1 MMVKLSNKLNIVV
14 INIFYITYLS
24 RFLPYI
30 FLRCLKKI
38 LITGGPGTGKTSL
51 FNSLISDGYVGFKE
65 ISREVINSF
74 KKKGVDQLFLTN
86 PLLFSDLL
94 IESRISQFNDS
105 NKNKKENVIF
115 DRGIP
120 DVLAYLDFKKIQYD
134 QHYIIAC
141 KKHRYDIVFILRP
154 WKDIFVNDNERYESF
169 EESLQIDKYIYNTYK
184 NLKYNIIDIPNMSIT
199 KRKDF
204 VINTIKSYV

>member
-1 MMVKLSNKLNIVV
+1 LV
-14 INIFYITYLS
+14 
-24 RFLPYI
+24 
-30 FLRCLKKI
+30 LKKFQEKL
-38 LITGGPGTGKTSL
+38 LIVL
-51 FNSLISDGYVGFKE
+51 
-65 ISREVINSF
+65 
-74 KKKGVDQLFLTN
+74 KKKVVDQLFLTN

-115 DRGIP
+115 YRGIP

-134 QHYIIAC
+134 QHYKIAC

-169 EESLQIDKYIYNTYK
+169 EESIQIDKYIYNTYK
-184 NLKYNIIDIPNMSIT
+184 NLKYNIIEIPNMSIT
-199 KRKDF
+199 ERKDF